1 MNEKIKS
8 IFFRLFH
15 TDWWLYTIVAVGS
28 ILLIFGN
35 LNPSADTETYVDAWL
50 NSWSKGEMD
59 SFRTPLYP
67 YYIGFMM
74 TLSREHF
81 MIISAIGQH
90 VIFIVS
96 LYYLKRMLGWFTNRH
111 ILINIAILAFAI
123 FVIRWHN
130 YIITESFAISGI
142 IFLFYSLFSF
152 YRSGGRSCIFLSVVW
167 LLFLV
172 FLRPAFLYL
181 FPVCFLAYGLFY
193 VRKIK
198 NALLG
203 LLGVLIVGLLDI
215 GYCKCFEEKFG
226 FFLPSIVSIE
236 NGFQIAVVEGVMSP
250 DYANDEDVKE
260 YLRTISVFE
269 GKHVFDLWHYM
280 CSNPIPDALDVKE
293 KGRLLEVSRHQ
304 QRGKWLL
311 SYWHHYYAFVTTHFP
326 KNNSLSSII
335 YLIAAGVAL
344 MLNEL
349 MIIYFIFCCYMVFI
363 KKKVPVVGIILWTA
377 IMGNLATIIIGAQEE
392 WYRLF
397 LPSAPLLT
405 LIIVQMLGLI
415 NWKSIAS
422 YDEDVAMSK

>member
-1 MNEKIKS
+1 MTEKIKS
-8 IFFRLFH
+8 IFSRLLYA
-15 TDWWLYTIVAVGS
+15 DWWIYTIVAVGS
-28 ILLIFGN
+28 ILLLSCN
-35 LNPSADTETYVDAWL
+35 LHPSADTETYVDAWL

-59 SFRTPLYP
+59 SFRTPIYP

-74 TLSREHF
+74 TLSREYF
-81 MIISAIGQH
+81 MLLSAIGQH
-90 VIFIVS
+90 IIFIIS
-96 LYYLKRMLGWFTNRH
+96 LYYLKRLLFWFTNKH
-111 ILINIAILAFAI
+111 ALINIAILAFAI
-123 FVIRWHN
+123 FVIRWHSF
-130 YIITESFAISGI
+130 IITESFAISGI
-142 IFLFYSLFSF
+142 IFLFYCLFSF
-152 YRSGGRSCIFLSVVW
+152 YRSGGRSYLFLSIVW

-181 FPVCFLAYGLFY
+181 FPVCFLAYGLSY

-198 NALLG
+198 NALFG
-203 LLGVLIVGLLDI
+203 LLGVLIVGLIDM
-215 GYCKCFEEKFG
+215 GYCKCFEEKYG

-250 DYANDEDVKE
+250 DYANDEDVRE

-280 CSNPIPDALDVKE
+280 CSNPIPDALGVMEKE
-293 KGRLLEVSRHQ
+293 RLLELSRQHH
-304 QRGKWLL
+304 RGKWLL
-311 SYWHHYYAFVTTHFP
+311 SYWHHYYDFVTTHFP
-326 KNNSLSSII
+326 KNNSPSSII

-344 MLNEL
+344 LLNVL
-349 MIIYFIFCCYMVFI
+349 MIIYFIFCCYMVFV
-363 KKKVPVVGIILWTA
+363 KKKIPVVGIILWTA

-415 NWKSIAS
+415 NWKSIVS
-422 YDEDVAMSK
+422 YDEDVVMFK